1 MRPIDADKARSIFDI
16 QTPKGA
22 SASIE
27 LILEWID
34 NQPTIT
40 LPGQWIDVNDR
51 LPLPEE
57 TVLVATQCKSKGH
70 NILQTCLGFYED
82 GNVLECDSLYERRQQ
97 MIKDDLI
104 SRKATIQELGQKPTG
119 WCEGEYEQGMIS
131 QWETDV
137 EVVESMPSVTVFGKW
152 IGLDNGVSSC
162 KCSNCGYVYNLYED
176 DIFGFPYC
184 ANCGAKM
191 LNANE

>member
-22 SASIE
+22 SVSIE

-57 TVLVATQCKSKGH
+57 TVLVATQCKFKGH

-82 GNVLECDSLYERRQQ
+82 GNVLECDSLYDWDEG
-97 MIKDDLI
+97 
-104 SRKATIQELGQKPTG
+104 TFT
-119 WCEGEYEQGMIS
+119 GEYYDEK
-131 QWETDV
+131 TDQDRV
-137 EVVESMPSVTVFGKW
+137 PEGWFESVTYSERFCA
-152 IGLDNGVSSC
+152 I
-162 KCSNCGYVYNLYED
+162 D
-176 DIFGFPYC
+176 DKVVAWMWTPEYFKETT
-184 ANCGAKM
+184 ND
-191 LNANE
+191 